1 MTASGKLVLVT
12 GANGFIA
19 THILQTLLQG
29 GYYVRGVVRSQASAD
44 AVLKTFPEN
53 SGSLSVVVV
62 PDMTITGAFDE
73 AVKGV
78 DAVCRLNHMALTRM
92 VNDTLHRHIS
102 GQPTLRE
109 VTNNCSV
116 SKVLHTA
123 SPFTLTVNDNETEML
138 LPAIKMTQGLLESAA
153 TYGAN
158 VKRVVITSSFA
169 AMVDLT
175 KGLWPGHTY
184 NEADWNP
191 ITYEAAKTA
200 DAGTAYVASK
210 ALAEKAAWKFV
221 QDRKLHFDMTVLCP
235 PMVFGPPA
243 HPLSFSALNIAAWD
257 INRFLSGELQDVPNT
272 DFWGFVD
279 VRDLA
284 KAHICALEVPEAG
297 NERFFI
303 TAGRYSYQQTA
314 DVLRASSSIPDAEKK
329 KVPLGHPGHN
339 YPGPNV
345 YDLDNSKSIRILGA
359 KYRSFEESIIDSAV
373 KLIELRRKAKFEGN
387 SRQ

>member
-1 MTASGKLVLVT
+1 MTAVGKLVLVT

-29 GYYVRGVVRSQASAD
+29 GYHVRGVVRSQSSAD
-44 AVLKTFPEN
+44 AVLKTFPDN

-73 AVKGV
+73 AVKGI
-78 DAVCRLNHMALTRM
+78 DA
-92 VNDTLHRHIS
+92 
-102 GQPTLRE
+102 
-109 VTNNCSV
+109 
-116 SKVLHTA
+116 VLHTA
-123 SPFTLTVNDNETEML
+123 SPFTLNVNDNEAEVL
-138 LPAIKMTQGLLESAA
+138 LPAIKMTQGLLESVS
-153 TYGAN
+153 TYGAD

-221 QDRKLHFDMTVLCP
+221 QDRKLDFDITVLCP

-284 KAHICALEVPEAG
+284 KAHIRALEVPEAG

-329 KVPLGHPGHN
+329 KVPLGQPGHN

-345 YDLDNSKSIRILGA
+345 YELDNSKSIRILGA
-359 KYRSFEESIIDSAV
+359 EYRSFEESILDSAV
-373 KLIELRRKAKFEGN
+373 KLIELRRKAQF
-387 SRQ
+387 